1 MNSGPMM
8 MNETEQ
14 KILELRRR
22 ERTTELRDII
32 LISSSW
38 LSLPLFAV
46 FGIAD
51 YFYAPHKLWL
61 FLGIRTLVFPS
72 CLLLNWAVKRT
83 QSLRKLQMWGAFY
96 VFVNAGIITALAFL
110 AEGKGSAYYAG
121 LNLCAI
127 SVGSFIPWSTVVLLF
142 NMALIY
148 LPFYA
153 LSLLSWHKPGHSL
166 FIVNSFFM
174 GATVLITLVVRH
186 FNEKY
191 RMAALRSRVALDEE
205 LERRARIIKEKSE
218 EALSLAELAKQFS
231 PQVVHAIRTGEMQ
244 ISDSV
249 KESEICVCFIDVCE
263 STTAM
268 RTVGIERYQ
277 NAMDLFLAL
286 AVPILFKYDI
296 TFDKMIGDAIMGF
309 SNEPAKRMDYVAR
322 MGAACIEIRD
332 TLDARVDDIMR
343 FWGRPFQ
350 VRTGMA
356 SGTAKVGFQG
366 QIVRSYTATGMV
378 VNKAN
383 RLCAVASP
391 GQIVFDNS
399 SIEALAARGFQT
411 SLVGTKELRGIG
423 EHNVYELES
432 FGVASN
438 ERWSEVSA
446 QACRACGTI
455 LHLEENASGIL
466 ILKCGN
472 CDFVLA

>member
-1 MNSGPMM
+1 

-51 YFYAPHKLWL
+51 YFYAPHQLWL
-61 FLGIRTLVFPS
+61 FLGIRTLIFPS
-72 CLLLNWAVKRT
+72 CLLVNLAVKRT
-83 QSLRKLQMWGAFY
+83 QDLRQLQMWGAFY
-96 VFVNAGIITALAFL
+96 VFVNASIITVLAFL

-127 SVGSFIPWSTVVLLF
+127 SVGSFIPWSTWVLAF

-148 LPFYA
+148 FPFYSLA
-153 LSLLSWHKPGHSL
+153 FLSWNKPGQSLL
-166 FIVNSFFM
+166 IVNSFFM

-205 LERRARIIKEKSE
+205 LDRRARIIKEKSE
-218 EALSLAELAKQFS
+218 EALSLAELARQFS

-263 STTAM
+263 STSAM
-268 RTVGIERYQ
+268 QAAGIERYQ
-277 NAMDLFLAL
+277 NAMNLFLAL

-296 TFDKMIGDAIMGF
+296 TFDKMIGDAIMAF
-309 SNEPAKRMDYVAR
+309 SNEPAKRMDYIAR

-343 FWGRPFQ
+343 YWGKAFQ
-350 VRTGMA
+350 VRTGIA

-366 QIVRSYTATGMV
+366 QIVRTYTATGMV

-383 RLCAVASP
+383 RLCSVADP
-391 GQIVFDNS
+391 GQIVFDCS

-411 SLVGTKELRGIG
+411 TMIGSKSLRGIG
-423 EHNVYELES
+423 EQNVYELES

-455 LHLEENASGIL
+455 LHLEENAAGIL